1 MLKVKASRLTTKG
14 EGATLAL
21 DGVAN
26 CIPFDKGIDFG
37 YVCVGKSLTKTISLQ
52 NFSATS

>member
-1 MLKVKASRLTTKG
+1 LKVKASRLTTKG